1 MKVVV
6 PHAPRITA
14 ETVAALKAFWPSYDP
29 VNVGTD
35 RLAYWRLL
43 CQLWADGQDFILIE
57 HDIVPTAEV
66 FRQFRWCPSAWC
78 TFGYYQHDAKG
89 PTALLLTA
97 SLGCARFRPDLMV
110 ERPDLMVRAGQR
122 DMGSGPGHWARLDQ
136 AVAAELAPLE
146 PCVHEPPVGHVL
158 RPR

>member
-43 CQLWADGQDFILIE
+43 CQLWADGQDFTLVGLFGGVIGDDDAGGGLGFLFQAAND
-57 HDIVPTAEV
+57 HAIVQGAQLHGIS
-66 FRQFRWCPSAWC
+66 FR
-78 TFGYYQHDAKG
+78 
-89 PTALLLTA
+89 
-97 SLGCARFRPDLMV
+97 V
-110 ERPDLMVRAGQR
+110 
-122 DMGSGPGHWARLDQ
+122 
-136 AVAAELAPLE
+136 
-146 PCVHEPPVGHVL
+146 
-158 RPR
+158 